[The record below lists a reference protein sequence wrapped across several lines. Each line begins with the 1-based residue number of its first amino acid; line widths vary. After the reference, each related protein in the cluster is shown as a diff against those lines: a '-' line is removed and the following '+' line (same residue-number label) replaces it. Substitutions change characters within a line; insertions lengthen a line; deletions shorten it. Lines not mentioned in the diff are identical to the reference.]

1 MLSPKWQKTCVDVE
15 FFHQKLKTPM
25 KTKFASKVIFFQETF
40 EYYDATNLCYW
51 KQETQELQGH
61 VLTTNT

>member
-1 MLSPKWQKTCVDVE
+1 
-15 FFHQKLKTPM
+15 M